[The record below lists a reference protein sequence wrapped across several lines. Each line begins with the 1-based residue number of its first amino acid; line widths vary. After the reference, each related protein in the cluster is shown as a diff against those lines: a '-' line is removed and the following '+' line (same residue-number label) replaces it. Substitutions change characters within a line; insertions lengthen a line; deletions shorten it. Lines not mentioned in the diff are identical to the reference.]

1 MLEWTVAPVSLN
13 SFCIK
18 AILLAESYEIN
29 TSLNYIAMELIF
41 FPREKISV
49 FFYEQYQFGV
59 TKRYLK
65 MGLF

>member
-1 MLEWTVAPVSLN
+1 MSLN
-13 SFCIK
+13 H
-18 AILLAESYEIN
+18 
-29 TSLNYIAMELIF
+29 IAMELIF
-41 FPREKISV
+41 FPPQGKIRV

>member
-1 MLEWTVAPVSLN
+1 M
-13 SFCIK
+13 
-18 AILLAESYEIN
+18 
-29 TSLNYIAMELIF
+29 SLNYIAMELIF
-41 FPREKISV
+41 FPQGKISV